1 MVVRQRAT
9 ADADSG
15 EAIDVLRMHP
25 VVNCFSGP
33 VRLRRGDGRF
43 QIHDPQID
51 AGIFQFLNRVTPNV
65 VEAHRPR
72 DRAVRILGKADIFAR
87 VANVWFVQ
95 GRIHRVRQR
104 LVDAAPCHHIA
115 GEKQAQRLKLGVH
128 FYRNLRLCLANQL
141 NTFWSY

>member
-1 MVVRQRAT
+1 M
-9 ADADSG
+9 
-15 EAIDVLRMHP
+15 
-25 VVNCFSGP
+25 NCFVRP
-33 VRLRRGDGRF
+33 VCVGGRDSCL
-43 QIHDPQID
+43 QIHDSQID
-51 AGIFQFLNRVTPNV
+51 AGIFQFLERVTPNV

-141 NTFWSY
+141 NTF